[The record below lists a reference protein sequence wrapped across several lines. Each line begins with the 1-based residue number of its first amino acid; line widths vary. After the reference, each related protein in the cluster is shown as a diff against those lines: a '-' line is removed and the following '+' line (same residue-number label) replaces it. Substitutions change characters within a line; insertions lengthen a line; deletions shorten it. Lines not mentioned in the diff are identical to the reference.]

1 MLYDNYQMAVSMVS
15 FLSDLSIF
23 KIDCSLYKHWPT
35 ITFLK
40 PRLGSQSPP
49 RLSPFSASSLATSSA
64 CAAVY
69 STPQKRRKATLVE
82 FSARHNPLQQ
92 LTVSRKKS
100 GDEPMYLLDQKSLS
114 KTISL
119 VAHALFGCDVSW
131 IQFQHARHYGQGQPL
146 PLFKSLRIM
155 TINLT
160 HCNK

>member
-1 MLYDNYQMAVSMVS
+1 MTASLS

-119 VAHALFGCDVSW
+119 VAHALFGLMEVVSSFSMRD
-131 IQFQHARHYGQGQPL
+131 IMDKG
-146 PLFKSLRIM
+146 SLYHF
-155 TINLT
+155 LSP
-160 HCNK
+160 CVS